1 MKRTLGIAILSIVFA
16 VTIAAVGVQGGG
28 GQLAVTDFSLQG
40 TALTVEVT
48 NTSSTAASG
57 TLEVNVVSSGV
68 VVETYLYPI
77 AVGGLDTIII
87 TGTITD
93 DLNPLEYLT
102 YGLR

>member
-1 MKRTLGIAILSIVFA
+1 MKRTMGVVVLSFILITMF
-16 VTIAAVGVQGGG
+16 AAVGVQGGA
-28 GQLAVTDFSLQG
+28 GQLVVSGFSLQG
-40 TALTVEVT
+40 AALTVEVT
-48 NTSSTAASG
+48 NTNSAAASG

-87 TGTITD
+87 TGAITD

-102 YGLR
+102 FGLR